1 MRDAM
6 TANRGSLLTTS
17 NLIRKTHII
26 KKKNRR
32 LLDAREFQ
40 DGQVGRKSASP
51 PGYSRNQFSTRLSH
65 LHTSN
70 L

>member
-1 MRDAM
+1 MCDAM

-17 NLIRKTHII
+17 IIRKTHNQEKI
-26 KKKNRR
+26 RR

-40 DGQVGRKSASP
+40 DGQEGRQSTSP

-65 LHTSN
+65 PHTSD

>member
-1 MRDAM
+1 MRYAM

-17 NLIRKTHII
+17 NLIRKIHNKEKI
-26 KKKNRR
+26 RR

-40 DGQVGRKSASP
+40 DGQVRRQSASP
-51 PGYSRNQFSTRLSH
+51 PGYSRNQFSTRILNP
-65 LHTSN
+65 HTRD